1 MMKNYLMKNIIYL
14 MKNVL
19 RGMLISLAQ
28 QTAKRV
34 LQTAPPPENRLWI
47 PLAVQVLPNAF

>member
-14 MKNVL
+14 MKNVSK
-19 RGMLISLAQ
+19 GMLISLAQ